1 MLRLTHKWWKCI
13 FFNLITCSRDFLR
26 SWYMHRCFGRMDT
39 KRSLCSERK
48 DDVYHYQ
55 DSDVSISNK
64 NMQCLTAP
72 IQTQRK
78 NVYMLRKTCWCL
90 QIDIVTVLWIP
101 IYSIHYLSYTYIY
114 ICNFSKK
121 ILRKFYSCINQFV

>member
-1 MLRLTHKWWKCI
+1 
-13 FFNLITCSRDFLR
+13 
-26 SWYMHRCFGRMDT
+26 MHRCFGRMDT

-72 IQTQRK
+72 FQTQRK

-90 QIDIVTVLWIP
+90 QIDTVTTL
-101 IYSIHYLSYTYIY
+101 
-114 ICNFSKK
+114 
-121 ILRKFYSCINQFV
+121 